1 MAFNCISCKSEIDP
15 ESKACPRC
23 GDQVT
28 DFLRTYQ
35 QQLLDGKYQLM
46 ERLGRGGMGEVYK
59 VMHTHLHTIRVVKV
73 MRPQLTGDQSLHERF
88 VREAKLATRIQHQN
102 VATLH
107 DFSSLPDGSYYMI
120 WEFIDGLNL
129 AAMIRRDGRL
139 GIRTVIDI
147 AIQTLQGLEAIH
159 AAGIVHRDISP
170 ENIMVASDSAGQ
182 LKVKLIDLGIAKSD
196 AVDNSMT
203 ATGMFV
209 GKWKYA
215 SPEHLGMMEPGE
227 SIDGRAD
234 LYSFGIVLYEM
245 LAGRP
250 PFEATTPGQYLVVH
264 SRETANPL
272 VERPISFPD
281 APGLEHVL
289 HKALEKKRELR
300 FANAR
305 EFARALGEV
314 LSRMQGVNDIPTA
327 ITPLPSYQG
336 PTAPG
341 SGTAALPTM
350 MQTPTPP
357 PGQPGAFDPTMA
369 VPQPGAHAPTMAI
382 PQPGAHA
389 PTMFVPAP
397 GAHAPTMAVPQG
409 QPAMPPPPGA
419 PAYQTAPGAQMPVYQ
434 TTPGAPQTVL
444 TAPGVQQP
452 KKSSGALFA
461 VLGAVGALVLLLA
474 GAGGW
479 FLYKQ
484 TQGEPEPTAS
494 MSPVT
499 DTGTATAPP
508 SGTTLDIAP
517 PPATATTATTAPAT
531 ETTATLVDL
540 APTTTTATV
549 PVIPPPTTTQPPK
562 TTTTPT
568 KVTPPKE
575 TVPEPKPEP
584 EPEPEV
590 ASGDDSIPT
599 SGPFGRRSRNLVKDE
614 TYARGFKRGIIRDYS
629 DMWAGTDVD
638 WASVAR
644 GVKLSDYA
652 IKVGPF
658 RNLTRYNS
666 PALKRTLEVTLQEEF
681 DGIAGKKGTLLT
693 QNAIIWASDAED
705 GQKGLGI
712 EMIFRDPSGKV
723 IAKLRNFVRDYP
735 PDDAA
740 EEMLEQLTDFVEDH
754 QIVK

>member
-23 GDQVT
+23 GDQIT

-35 QQLLDGKYQLM
+35 QQLLDGKYELL

-73 MRPQLTGDQSLHERF
+73 MRPQLTGDQSLNDRF
-88 VREAKLATRIQHQN
+88 IREAKLATRIQHQN

-120 WEFIDGLNL
+120 WEYIDGLNL
-129 AAMIRRDGRL
+129 AALIRRDGRL

-147 AIQTLQGLEAIH
+147 AIQTLQGLESIH

-170 ENIMVASDSAGQ
+170 ENIMVSSDSTGA

-196 AVDNSMT
+196 AVDNTQT

-215 SPEHLGMMEPGE
+215 SPEHLGMMENGE
-227 SIDGRAD
+227 QIDGRAD

-272 VERPISFPD
+272 VERPITFPD
-281 APGLEHVL
+281 APGLENVL

-305 EFARALGEV
+305 DFARSLGEV
-314 LSRMQGVNDIPTA
+314 LSRMQGVNDVPTA

-336 PTAPG
+336 ATAPG
-341 SGTAALPTM
+341 SGTTAPPTM
-350 MQTPTPP
+350 MQTPTPI
-357 PGQPGAFDPTMA
+357 PGQPGAFDPTIA
-369 VPQPGAHAPTMAI
+369 VPA
-382 PQPGAHA
+382 PGAHA

-397 GAHAPTMAVPQG
+397 GAQSPTIAVPSPPG
-409 QPAMPPPPGA
+409 AYVPPPPPGA
-419 PAYQTAPGAQMPVYQ
+419 QFQQTAPGAAPPQYYQ

-444 TAPGVQQP
+444 TSPGVQPP
-452 KKSSGALFA
+452 KKSSSALFA

-474 GAGGW
+474 AAGGW
-479 FLYKQ
+479 FLYRQ
-484 TQGEPEPTAS
+484 MNNAPPEQTAS
-494 MSPVT
+494 T
-499 DTGTATAPP
+499 TTTTTTETTTAPP
-508 SGTTLDIAP
+508 SGTTLDIAVTP
-517 PPATATTATTAPAT
+517 STSTTATTPAT
-531 ETTATLVDL
+531 ETTSTLVEI
-540 APTTTTATV
+540 APTTTTATP
-549 PVIPPPTTTQPPK
+549 PVIPPTTTTTPPK
-562 TTTTPT
+562 TTTTEP
-568 KVTPPKE
+568 VR
-575 TVPEPKPEP
+575 PKPPVTETATTEP
-584 EPEPEV
+584 EPPPS
-590 ASGDDSIPT
+590 SGDDAIPT

-614 TYARGFKRGIIRDYS
+614 TYTRGFKRGIIRNYD

-644 GVKLSDYA
+644 GVKLSQYK
-652 IKVGPF
+652 IIVGPF
-658 RNLTRYNS
+658 RNLTRFNS
-666 PALKRTLEVTLQEEF
+666 PGLRQVLQVQLQEEF
-681 DGIAGKKGTLLT
+681 DGIAGPKGTLTT
-693 QNAIIWASDAED
+693 QNAIIWASDSEE
-705 GQKGLGI
+705 GEKGLGI
-712 EMIFRDPSGKV
+712 EMIFRNSNGEV
-723 IAKLRNFVRDYP
+723 VAKLRNFVRDQP
-735 PDDAA
+735 PEDAA
-740 EEMLEQLTDFVEDH
+740 NEMLEQLTDFVEDH
-754 QIVK
+754 PVIK

>member
-15 ESKACPRC
+15 SSKACPRC
-23 GDQVT
+23 GDQIS

-35 QQLLDGKYQLM
+35 QELLDGKYELQ

-59 VMHTHLHTIRVVKV
+59 VRHTHLHTTRVVKV

-120 WEFIDGLNL
+120 WEYIDGLNL
-129 AAMIRRDGRL
+129 AALIRRDGRL

-147 AIQTLQGLEAIH
+147 SIQTLQGLEAVH

-170 ENIMVASDSAGQ
+170 ENIMVSTDSSGQ

-196 AVDNSMT
+196 AVDNSQT

-227 SIDGRAD
+227 VIDGRAD

-272 VERPISFPD
+272 VDRPISFPD
-281 APGLEHVL
+281 APGLENVL
-289 HKALEKKRELR
+289 HRALEKKRELR

-305 EFARALGEV
+305 DFARALGEV
-314 LSRMQGVNDIPTA
+314 LSRMQGVHDVPTT
-327 ITPLPSYQG
+327 ITSMPSYQG

-341 SGTAALPTM
+341 SGPALPTM
-350 MQTPTPP
+350 MQTTPTPAP
-357 PGQPGAFDPTMA
+357 APLQGQQGSPGAFDPTMA
-369 VPQPGAHAPTMAI
+369 VPA
-382 PQPGAHA
+382 PGAHA
-389 PTMFVPAP
+389 PTMFVPSP
-397 GAHAPTMAVPQG
+397 GAHSPTVSIQSPQSQG
-409 QPAMPPPPGA
+409 MGVPPPP
-419 PAYQTAPGAQMPVYQ
+419 PAGYQ
-434 TTPGAPQTVL
+434 TTPGAQQYYQTTPGASQTVL
-444 TAPGVQQP
+444 TSPGAQPP
-452 KKSSGALFA
+452 KKSNSAIFA
-461 VLGAVGALVLLLA
+461 VLGAIGALVLLLA
-474 GAGGW
+474 AAGGW
-479 FLYKQ
+479 FLYRQMKE
-484 TQGEPEPTAS
+484 EPPQQTAS
-494 MSPVT
+494 VTESNAT
-499 DTGTATAPP
+499 DTTTAAP
-508 SGTTLDIAP
+508 SGTTLEVAVT
-517 PPATATTATTAPAT
+517 PATSTTATTPAT
-531 ETTATLVDL
+531 ETTATLVEI
-540 APTTTTATV
+540 APTTTTA
-549 PVIPPPTTTQPPK
+549 PVIPPVTTTQPPRVTPPPIK
-562 TTTTPT
+562 PPPPTQTSEPATTTPE
-568 KVTPPKE
+568 E
-575 TVPEPKPEP
+575 TAP
-584 EPEPEV
+584 
-590 ASGDDSIPT
+590 AGDDTIAS
-599 SGPFGRRSRNLVKDE
+599 SGPFGRRSRNLAKDE
-614 TYARGFKRGIIRDYS
+614 TYSRGFKRGIIRDYS

-644 GVKLSDYA
+644 GVKLSQYA

-658 RNLTRYNS
+658 RNLTRFNS
-666 PALKRTLEVTLQEEF
+666 PGLRRVLETQLQEEF
-681 DGIAGKKGTLLT
+681 DGIAGPKGTLIT

-705 GQKGLGI
+705 GEKGLGI
-712 EMIFRDPSGKV
+712 EMIFRDRSGRV
-723 IAKLRNFVRDYP
+723 VAKLRNFVKDYP
-735 PDDAA
+735 PEEAA

-754 QIVK
+754 PVIK

>member
-23 GDQVT
+23 GDQIT

-35 QQLLDGKYQLM
+35 QQLLDGKYQLL

-59 VMHTHLHTIRVVKV
+59 VLHTHLHTIRVVKV

-107 DFSSLPDGSYYMI
+107 DFASLPDGSYYMI

-129 AAMIRRDGRL
+129 AALIRRDGRL

-147 AIQTLQGLEAIH
+147 AIQTLHGLDSIH
-159 AAGIVHRDISP
+159 SAGIVHRDISP
-170 ENIMVASDSAGQ
+170 ENIMVSSDSSGQ
-182 LKVKLIDLGIAKSD
+182 LRVKLIDLGIAKSD
-196 AVDNSMT
+196 AVDNSQT

-227 SIDGRAD
+227 VIDGRAD

-272 VERPISFPD
+272 VERPITFPD
-281 APGLEHVL
+281 APGLENVL
-289 HKALEKKRELR
+289 RKALEKKRELR
-300 FANAR
+300 YANAR
-305 EFARALGEV
+305 ELARALGEV
-314 LSRMQGVNDIPTA
+314 LSRMQGVDDVPTA

-341 SGTAALPTM
+341 SGGPALPTM

-357 PGQPGAFDPTMA
+357 PGRPGAFDPTMA
-369 VPQPGAHAPTMAI
+369 VPQPGAHAPTMAV
-382 PQPGAHA
+382 PQ
-389 PTMFVPAP
+389 P
-397 GAHAPTMAVPQG
+397 GAHAPTMAVP
-409 QPAMPPPPGA
+409 PPPPG
-419 PAYQTAPGAQMPVYQ
+419 PAYYQ
-434 TTPGAPQTVL
+434 TTPGAAQPPHQTAPGAPQTVL
-444 TAPGVQQP
+444 TSPGVHPP
-452 KKSSGALFA
+452 KKSSSALFA
-461 VLGAVGALVLLLA
+461 VLGAAGALVLLLA

-484 TQGEPEPTAS
+484 LQKEQPEQAASTTA
-494 MSPVT
+494 T
-499 DTGTATAPP
+499 TATGTATAPP
-508 SGTTLDIAP
+508 SGTILDVAVTP
-517 PPATATTATTAPAT
+517 TTSMTTAAVPAT
-531 ETTATLVDL
+531 ETTSTLVEL

-549 PVIPPPTTTQPPK
+549 PLIPPTDINTRPPK
-562 TTTTPT
+562 TTTMTP
-568 KVTPPKE
+568 VTRPPVD
-575 TVPEPKPEP
+575 TQPPTTIEP
-584 EPEPEV
+584 EPEPPP
-590 ASGDDSIPT
+590 ADDAIAT
-599 SGPFGRRSRNLVKDE
+599 AGPFGRRSRKLVTDE
-614 TYARGFKRGIIRDYS
+614 TYSRGFKRGIIRNYD

-644 GVKLSDYA
+644 GVKLSQYA

-658 RNLTRYNS
+658 RNMTRYNS
-666 PALKRTLEVTLQEEF
+666 SALKRTLEVTLQDEF
-681 DGIAGKKGTLLT
+681 DGIAGSKGTLLT

-705 GQKGLGI
+705 GPTGLGI
-712 EMIFRDPSGKV
+712 EMIFRDPSGRV
-723 IAKLRNFVRDYP
+723 VAKLRNFVRDYP

-754 QIVK
+754 PVIK

>member
-1 MAFNCISCKSEIDP
+1 MAFNCISCKAEIDP

-23 GDQVT
+23 GDQIT

-35 QQLLDGKYQLM
+35 QQLLDGKYELL

-73 MRPQLTGDQSLHERF
+73 MRPQLTGDQTLNDRF
-88 VREAKLATRIQHQN
+88 IREAKLATRIQHQN

-120 WEFIDGLNL
+120 WEYIDGLNL
-129 AAMIRRDGRL
+129 AALIRRDGRL

-170 ENIMVASDSAGQ
+170 ENIMVSSDSTGT

-196 AVDNSMT
+196 AVDNTQT

-227 SIDGRAD
+227 QIDGRAD

-272 VERPISFPD
+272 VERPITFPD
-281 APGLEHVL
+281 APGLENVL

-305 EFARALGEV
+305 DFARSLGEV

-336 PTAPG
+336 ATAPG
-341 SGTAALPTM
+341 YGTTAPPTM
-350 MQTPTPP
+350 MQTPTPI

-369 VPQPGAHAPTMAI
+369 VPQPGAHAPTM
-382 PQPGAHA
+382 
-389 PTMFVPAP
+389 FVPAP
-397 GAHAPTMAVPQG
+397 GAHAPTIAVPAPPG
-409 QPAMPPPPGA
+409 AGAPPPPPLPGA
-419 PAYQTAPGAQMPVYQ
+419 PYQQTSPGAAPQYYQ
-434 TTPGAPQTVL
+434 TTPGAQQTVL
-444 TAPGVQQP
+444 TSPGVQPP
-452 KKSSGALFA
+452 KKSSSALFA

-474 GAGGW
+474 AAGGW
-479 FLYKQ
+479 FLYRQMKNAP
-484 TQGEPEPTAS
+484 PEQTAS
-494 MSPVT
+494 AT
-499 DTGTATAPP
+499 DTTATGTATVPP
-508 SGTTLDIAP
+508 SGTTLDVAVT
-517 PPATATTATTAPAT
+517 PATATTATTAPAT
-531 ETTATLVDL
+531 ETTSTLVEI
-540 APTTTTATV
+540 APTTTTATP
-549 PVIPPPTTTQPPK
+549 PVIPPT
-562 TTTTPT
+562 TTTTPRT
-568 KVTPPKE
+568 TTEPVKPKPPKE
-575 TVPEPKPEP
+575 TEPTTTSEP
-584 EPEPEV
+584 EPP
-590 ASGDDSIPT
+590 AQSGDDSIPT
-599 SGPFGRRSRNLVKDE
+599 SFPFGRRSRQLVKDE
-614 TYARGFKRGIIRDYS
+614 TYTRGFKRGIIRNYD
-629 DMWAGTDVD
+629 DMWAQSDVD

-658 RNLTRYNS
+658 RNLTRYNN
-666 PALKRTLEVTLQEEF
+666 PALRKILEVQLQEEF
-681 DGIAGKKGTLLT
+681 DGIAGKKGTLTT
-693 QNAIIWASDAED
+693 QNAIVWASDSED
-705 GQKGLGI
+705 GEKGIGI
-712 EMIFRDPSGKV
+712 EMIFRNSDGQV
-723 IAKLRNFVRDYP
+723 VAKLRNFVREQP
-735 PDDAA
+735 PEDAA
-740 EEMLEQLTDFVEDH
+740 NDMLEQLTDFVEDH
-754 QIVK
+754 LVIK